1 MSMIAQHDNIVVWFE
16 IPAADFERA
25 ATFYETIFDTK
36 LDRESFG
43 GPKMGVFRYDR
54 PKVSGC
60 VMEAPERAGK
70 DNGTIIYLNCTGHLD
85 AVVSRVEAAGGKLL
99 TPRIDLPPGMGAYF
113 HIRDSEGNRVGVH
126 AAS

>member
-1 MSMIAQHDNIVVWFE
+1 MSMLAEHDNVVVWVE

-25 ATFYETIFDTK
+25 VTFYETILDTR
-36 LDRESFG
+36 LNRETFG
-43 GPKMGVFRYDR
+43 GPRMGVFAYDR

-60 VMEAPERAGK
+60 VMEAPERAGS
-70 DNGTIIYLNCTGHLD
+70 DGGTLIYLNCTGHLD
-85 AVVSRVEAAGGKLL
+85 AVVARVEAAGGAVL

-113 HIRDSEGNRVGVH
+113 HIRDSEGNRVGLH